1 MNEFVIVPS
10 DGEGYVEL
18 SRTKSGRLFRKH
30 ILNKGKLHHP
40 GMPGVEIDVDDKFVA
55 TLTKNFQDGVCD
67 IVQVP
72 VANDKNEHTEDPT
85 RNIGEVIG
93 IEEKDNKVYALIDVR
108 DDSSASKLGKTMLG
122 ASAMMHLN
130 YTNTKTGKKVGPTLL
145 HTCVTNR
152 PYVTGL
158 EDYEEIVAA
167 TADNSGEAVL
177 LTGPTFKE
185 NDEMQTLEEM
195 LFALKDEHGI
205 DVLDLQKKAEENA
218 NAAKLSNTLAEALTA
233 SGVVKLS
240 AGEVVDG
247 DKIINAVSEMA
258 TGYVAMSNRIAEV
271 EQQAAEAKVD
281 ALVTEAKILPANR
294 DAMVELSQ
302 KDPELFEKLI
312 PAEPLVKLSNEQG
325 TGEAPGASDDAASNV
340 DDEIKKYLEMA
351 SGK

>member
-1 MNEFVIVPS
+1 MTDLVIVPS

-40 GMPGVEIDVDDKFVA
+40 GMAGVEIDVDDKFVA

-93 IEEKDNKVYALIDVR
+93 IEEKAGKVYALIDVR
-108 DDSSASKLGKTMLG
+108 DDASAEKLGKTMLG

-177 LTGPTFKE
+177 LTGPTLEE
-185 NDEMQTLEEM
+185 NEMQTLEEM
-195 LFALKDEHGI
+195 LDTLKDEHGI
-205 DVLDLQKKAEENA
+205 DVLDLQKKVEANA

-240 AGEVVDG
+240 AGETVDS

-258 TGYVAMSNRIAEV
+258 TGFVAMTNRIAEV
-271 EQQAAEAKVD
+271 EKQAAEAKVD
-281 ALVTEAKILPANR
+281 ALVAETRILPAQR
-294 DAMVELSQ
+294 DAMVALSM
-302 KDPELFEKLI
+302 KDPELFEQLV
-312 PAEPLVKLSNEQG
+312 PAESLVKLSNEQG
-325 TGEAPGASDDAASNV
+325 TGEAPGSAENAEINV
-340 DDEIKKYLEMA
+340 DEAVNKYLEMA
-351 SGK
+351 SK

>member
-40 GMPGVEIDVDDKFVA
+40 GMPGVEIEVDDKFVA
-55 TLTKNFQDGVCD
+55 SLTKNFQDGVCD

-93 IEEKDNKVYALIDVR
+93 IEEKNNKVYALIDVR
-108 DDSSASKLGKTMLG
+108 DDSSADKLGKTMLG

-177 LTGPTFKE
+177 LTGPTLKE
-185 NDEMQTLEEM
+185 NDMQTLDEM
-195 LFALKDEHGI
+195 LDTLKDDHGI
-205 DVLDLQKKAEENA
+205 DVLDLQNKVKESEA
-218 NAAKLSNTLAEALTA
+218 AAKLSNTLAEALTA

-240 AGEVVDG
+240 AGEVVGNDQ
-247 DKIINAVSEMA
+247 IINAVSEMA

-271 EQQAAEAKVD
+271 EKAATEAKVD
-281 ALVTEAKILPANR
+281 ALVAEARILPANR

-302 KDPELFEKLI
+302 KDPELFEKLV
-312 PAEPLVKLSNEQG
+312 PAEPFVKLSNESG

-340 DDEIKKYLEMA
+340 DDQIKHYLELV
-351 SGK
+351 K

>member
-1 MNEFVIVPS
+1 MNELVIVPS
-10 DGEGYVEL
+10 NGEGYVEL

-40 GMPGVEIDVDDKFVA
+40 GLPGVELEVNDKFVA

-108 DDSSASKLGKTMLG
+108 DNPSADKLGKTMLG

-130 YTNTKTGKKVGPTLL
+130 YTDTKTNKKVGPTLL
-145 HTCVTNR
+145 HMCVTNR

-158 EDYEEIVAA
+158 DDYEEIVAA
-167 TADNSGEAVL
+167 TADNSDEAVL
-177 LTGPTFKE
+177 LTGPTQEE
-185 NDEMQTLEEM
+185 NDMQTLEEM
-195 LFALKDEHGI
+195 LETLKDEHGI
-205 DVLDLQKKAEENA
+205 DVLDLQKKVQDGA

-240 AGEVVDG
+240 AGEAVDNN
-247 DKIINAVSEMA
+247 KIIDAVSEMA

-271 EQQAAEAKVD
+271 EKVANEAKVD
-281 ALVTEAKILPANR
+281 ALVAEARILPAHR
-294 DAMVELSQ
+294 DAMVELSA
-302 KDPELFEKLI
+302 KDPELFEKLV
-312 PAEPLVKLSNEQG
+312 PAEPMVKLSNEQG
-325 TGEAPGASDDAASNV
+325 TGEAPGASENSELNV
-340 DDEIKKYLEMA
+340 DESIQRYLELV
-351 SGK
+351 K

>member
-1 MNEFVIVPS
+1 MNELVIVPS

-40 GMPGVEIDVDDKFVA
+40 GLPGVEIEVDDKFVT

-93 IEEKDNKVYALIDVR
+93 IEEKDNKVYALVDVR
-108 DDSSASKLGKTMLG
+108 DSTSADKLGKTMLG

-130 YTNTKTGKKVGPTLL
+130 YTNTKTNKKVGPTLL
-145 HTCVTNR
+145 HMCVTNR

-158 EDYEEIVAA
+158 DDYEEIVAA

-177 LTGPTFKE
+177 LTGPTLKE
-185 NDEMQTLEEM
+185 NDMQTLEEM
-195 LFALKDEHGI
+195 LDTLKDEHGI
-205 DVLDLQKKAEENA
+205 DVLDLQKKVENNA

-240 AGEVVDG
+240 AGEAVDN
-247 DKIINAVSEMA
+247 DTIINAVSEMA
-258 TGYVAMSNRIAEV
+258 TGFVAMSNRIAEV
-271 EQQAAEAKVD
+271 EKAANEAKVD
-281 ALVTEAKILPANR
+281 ALVAETRILPAQR
-294 DAMVELSQ
+294 DAMVELSA
-302 KDPELFEKLI
+302 KDPELFDKI
-312 PAEPLVKLSNEQG
+312 VPAEPMLKLSNEQG
-325 TGEAPGASDDAASNV
+325 TGEAPGSSGDAESNV
-340 DDEIKKYLEMA
+340 DDSIKRYLAMA
-351 SGK
+351 S

>member
-1 MNEFVIVPS
+1 MSEFVIVPS

-40 GMPGVEIDVDDKFVA
+40 AMPGVEIDVDDKFVA
-55 TLTKNFQDGVCD
+55 TLTKNFQEGVCD

-93 IEEKDNKVYALIDVR
+93 IEEDKGKVYALVDVR
-108 DDSSASKLGKTMLG
+108 DGTSADKLGKTMLG

-145 HTCVTNR
+145 HMCVTNR

-177 LTGPTFKE
+177 LTGPTLKE

-195 LFALKDEHGI
+195 LDTLKDEHGI
-205 DVLDLQKKAEENA
+205 DVLDLQKKVEAGEA
-218 NAAKLSNTLAEALTA
+218 AAKLSNTLAEALTA

-240 AGEVVDG
+240 AGESVSPDR
-247 DKIINAVSEMA
+247 IIDAVSEMA
-258 TGYVAMSNRIAEV
+258 TGYVSMSNRIAEV
-271 EQQAAEAKVD
+271 EKVATEAKVD
-281 ALVTEAKILPANR
+281 ALVTEGRILPHQR
-294 DAMVELSQ
+294 DAMVELSATNP
-302 KDPELFEKLI
+302 DLFEKLV
-312 PAEPLVKLSNEQG
+312 PAEALVNLSNEQG
-325 TGEAPGASDDAASNV
+325 TGEAPGASDNAATNV
-340 DDEIKKYLEMA
+340 DEAISRYLEMA
-351 SGK
+351 K

>member
-1 MNEFVIVPS
+1 MSDFVIVPS

-108 DDSSASKLGKTMLG
+108 DTSSADKLGKTMLG

-177 LTGPTFKE
+177 LTGPTLKE
-185 NDEMQTLEEM
+185 NDDMQTLDEM
-195 LFALKDEHGI
+195 LETLKDEHGI
-205 DVLDLQKKAEENA
+205 DVLDLQSKVKEGEA
-218 NAAKLSNTLAEALTA
+218 AAKLSNTLAEALTA

-240 AGEVVDG
+240 AGEAVGNDQ
-247 DKIINAVSEMA
+247 IINAVSEMA

-271 EQQAAEAKVD
+271 EKAATEAKVD
-281 ALVTEAKILPANR
+281 ALVTEGRITPAHR

-302 KDPELFEKLI
+302 KDPELFEKLV
-312 PAEPLVKLSNEQG
+312 PAEPVVKLSNESG
-325 TGEAPGASDDAASNV
+325 TGEAPGASDDAATNV
-340 DDEIKKYLEMA
+340 DESIKKYLEMA
-351 SGK
+351 K

>member
-40 GMPGVEIDVDDKFVA
+40 SMPGVEIDVDDKFVA

-271 EQQAAEAKVD
+271 EKQAAEAKVD
-281 ALVTEAKILPANR
+281 ALVTEGKVVPAMR

-302 KDPELFEKLI
+302 KDPELFEKLV
-312 PAEPLVKLSNEQG
+312 PAEAVVKLSNEQG
-325 TGEAPGASDDAASNV
+325 SSETPGASENAELNVEDA
-340 DDEIKKYLEMA
+340 IKGYLEMV
-351 SGK
+351 K